1 MEDISSTI
9 NINEDVNIVSMLQK
23 LVNNNLAKN
32 VNGTQ

>member
-1 MEDISSTI
+1 VEDISSTI